1 MRRLRALWMR
11 LMRRDGANR
20 EFDAELESH
29 VCLHTEEGM
38 RAGLSEEEARRQ
50 ALIRLGGAEQA
61 RQAYRERAG
70 LPAFET
76 FIQDLRYALRG
87 LARNPAFAATAIVTL
102 ALGMGATT
110 AVFSVVDRIL
120 FRSLPYA
127 QDDRLVSLGLSQ
139 SLEKQEFTLG
149 GFFYEWRDNQKPFQS
164 ITFERDAHECNLMEA
179 HPVQLRCGW
188 VAANFLSTL
197 GVVPVL
203 GRNFVPEED
212 VPGGARVA
220 IISDGLWLS
229 RFNRDRAV
237 LDRSVDIDGQS
248 TRIVGVLPRDFEMP
262 RLQHVDLLVPAQTDV
277 AAQHTVNMGI
287 GFPMWAFAR
296 LKPGV
301 SITEA
306 RAEMEPLFRH
316 TQQWIPAQIRSNFHL
331 QVRSVRDRQ
340 MQDAYAA
347 AWVMLGAVIA
357 VLLIACANVASL
369 FSARAVARERE
380 LAVRSALGA
389 SRGRLVR
396 QTLTEACL
404 LALSGAAAGS
414 LLAALLLRVFIAVAP
429 TGIPFI
435 ADARLDL
442 RILAFTGL
450 ISLGCAILFGI
461 LPAVHQPGPMRLMSR
476 SHAGRERARFRQA
489 LVVVQIGISVVLL
502 SGAMLLVKSFRSLER
517 QPLGMA
523 TRDVLVVRTPL
534 AEARYRDG
542 HAYMDFYQHA
552 EQALRSIPGVTA
564 VGISDSLPPDANS
577 WHNGAR
583 LAELAVTG
591 RPRPTVDLNRTVVRR
606 AVTPGYFHVL
616 EIPIIEGRGFIDAE
630 RSTNENPVIMSRQLV
645 GLLFPGEDPV
655 GKHFQIGT
663 FEPYLVLG
671 GPVYTLVGIAADVKN
686 AGLTGR
692 DDPEFYTLRGNRPD
706 DWSHH
711 TVILLE
717 TVLPPATVKPWV
729 QEQIARLDPT
739 APVEI
744 ERLSQDVSKLADRP
758 RFETALLGFFAVTG
772 LLIAVIGLYGVVAYM
787 AVQRT
792 QEIGVRMALGADRG
806 AILRLIFA
814 EGLRLVALGSSVG
827 VAAALALSRVLK
839 SLLFNVG
846 PHDPISYITVVT
858 LLIAVAIVAT
868 LLPAR
873 AATKTDPMAALRVE

>member
-1 MRRLRALWMR
+1 MRKVRVLWMR
-11 LMRRDGANR
+11 LMRTNRVNR
-20 EFDAELESH
+20 EFESELESH
-29 VCLHTEEGM
+29 VRMHMDDGV
-38 RAGLSEEEARRQ
+38 RGGLSEEEARRQ

-70 LPAFET
+70 FLAFEI
-76 FIQDLRYALRG
+76 FVQDLRYALRG
-87 LARNPAFAATAIVTL
+87 LARNPAFAFTAIVTL

-164 ITFERDAHECNLMEA
+164 VTFERDVHECNLTEP

-197 GVVPVL
+197 GVAPVL

-212 VPGGARVA
+212 VPGGAKVA

-229 RFNRDRAV
+229 RFNRDRSV
-237 LDRSVDIDGQS
+237 LDRNVDIDGQS
-248 TRIVGVLPRDFEMP
+248 TRIIGVLPRDFEMP
-262 RLQHVDLLVPAQTDV
+262 RLQQVDLLVPAQTDI

-301 SITEA
+301 SVTEA

-316 TQQWIPAQIRSNFHL
+316 TQLWIPPEIRSNFHL

-347 AWVMLGAVIA
+347 AWIMLGAVIA

-369 FSARAVARERE
+369 LSARAVARERE

-389 SRGRLVR
+389 SRGRLMR

-404 LALSGAAAGS
+404 LALSGAVAGS
-414 LLAALLLRVFIAVAP
+414 FLAALLLRVFIAVAP
-429 TGIPFI
+429 TGVPFI

-442 RILAFTGL
+442 RIFAFTGL
-450 ISLGCAILFGI
+450 ITLVSAILFGI
-461 LPAVHQPGPMRLMSR
+461 MPAVQQPGPVSLTAR
-476 SHAGRERARFRQA
+476 SHTGRERARIRQV
-489 LVVVQIGISVVLL
+489 LVVLQIGVSVVLL

-517 QPLGMA
+517 QPLGME
-523 TRDVLVVRTPL
+523 TRNVLVLRTPL
-534 AEARYRDG
+534 AEARYPDG
-542 HAYMDFYQHA
+542 HAYMDFYLRA
-552 EQALRSIPGVTA
+552 EEALRHIPGVTA
-564 VGISDSLPPDANS
+564 VGISDSLPPDPNS

-583 LAELAVTG
+583 LAELVVTG

-606 AVTPGYFHVL
+606 AVTPDYFHVL
-616 EIPIIEGRGFIDAE
+616 EIPILKGRGFTDAE
-630 RSTNENPVIMSRQLV
+630 RSTNENPIVMSRQLAN
-645 GLLFPGEDPV
+645 LLFPGEDPV
-655 GKHFQIGT
+655 GQHFQFGT
-663 FEPYLVLG
+663 FRPYLVVG
-671 GPVYTLVGIAADVKN
+671 GPVYTLVGIAGDVKN
-686 AGLTGR
+686 AGLAGQ
-692 DDPEFYTLRGNRPD
+692 DDPEFYTLRGNHPD
-706 DWSHH
+706 DWNRH

-717 TVLPPATVKPWV
+717 TVLPPSTVKLWV

-744 ERLSQDVSKLADRP
+744 ERLSQNVSKLADRP

-787 AVQRT
+787 GVQRT
-792 QEIGVRMALGADRG
+792 QEIGVRMALGANRRD
-806 AILRLIFA
+806 ILRLIFS
-814 EGLRLVALGSSVG
+814 ESLPLVALGSIVG
-827 VAAALALSRVLK
+827 VAAALAVSRVLK
-839 SLLFNVG
+839 NLLFNVA
-846 PHDPISYITVVT
+846 PHDPISYVTVVL
-858 LLIAVAIVAT
+858 LLIIVAFVAT

-873 AATKTDPMAALRVE
+873 AASKTEPMVALRVD